1 MRYTMK
7 CRSVQKKFSA
17 YQDRELKPQEQEE
30 ISRHLL
36 SCQVCREQ
44 YAEFERVWQ
53 SLGELEEIPSGPWFY
68 GRIVRKIREP
78 REQGLLP
85 TLQHVFQL
93 FRGPVVASIILIIG
107 LLAGT
112 HLGNILVRGDF
123 FPFQPNRASHSQ
135 EALLDSLKVFDP
147 APPGTL
153 AHGYLQMANYR
164 EKESR

>member
-1 MRYTMK
+1 MK

-30 ISRHLL
+30 ISRHLIGCH
-36 SCQVCREQ
+36 SCRKQYKKLEQ
-44 YAEFERVWQ
+44 VWQ

-68 GRIVRKIREP
+68 GQIVRKIMEP
-78 REQGLLP
+78 RKQGLLP
-85 TLQHVFQL
+85 VLQHVFQL

-112 HLGNILVRGDF
+112 HLGNILVRSDF
-123 FPFQPNRASHSQ
+123 FPLQANRTSYSQ